1 MKFTTRNQHLFI
13 AWEHLVPET
22 LRSNNPRHLIFGVQK
37 SGTSVIA
44 NTLAYCSK
52 QSLTMDHKSLWPILE
67 TPKSERFK
75 FIVRQFR
82 RHPITLGSTFLKEP
96 CMTLCPEMFVQFGAE
111 KYLLVI
117 RNPLQTARSI
127 LDRLGV
133 PIDAETIDL
142 DSIPPAWRGLF
153 THSSNSETPFI
164 RLIEYWRMC
173 MENDFWSR
181 PNAIIIQYEDFI
193 RNPEDEVA
201 SILNRLNMTKKR
213 PASHIINAQVQPLG
227 ANRERDV
234 ADMLPNDILQKAL
247 RISSD
252 IYSKLKLS

>member
-1 MKFTTRNQHLFI
+1 MKFTIRNQHLFF
-13 AWEHLVPET
+13 AWEHLIPESLT
-22 LRSNNPRHLIFGVQK
+22 PNNPRHLIFGVQK

-52 QSLTMDHKSLWPILE
+52 QSLTLDHKNLWPILT
-67 TPKSERFK
+67 TPKSERFE
-75 FIVRQFR
+75 FIERQFR
-82 RHPITLGSTFLKEP
+82 MHPITLGSTFLKEP
-96 CMTLCPEMFVQFGAE
+96 CMTLFPELFAQFRTE
-111 KYLLVI
+111 TCLLVI
-117 RNPLQTARSI
+117 RDPLQTARSI

-133 PIDAETIDL
+133 PIDAETINL
-142 DSIPPAWRGLF
+142 DSIPPAWQGLF
-153 THSSNSETPFI
+153 IRSSNSETPFI

-173 MENDFWSR
+173 MENDFWGRS
-181 PNAIIIQYEDFI
+181 NVIIIQYEDFI

-213 PASHIINAQVQPLG
+213 PASHIINVQVQPRG

-234 ADMLPNDILQKAL
+234 ADMIPSDLLQKAL

-252 IYSKLKLS
+252 VYSKLTLN